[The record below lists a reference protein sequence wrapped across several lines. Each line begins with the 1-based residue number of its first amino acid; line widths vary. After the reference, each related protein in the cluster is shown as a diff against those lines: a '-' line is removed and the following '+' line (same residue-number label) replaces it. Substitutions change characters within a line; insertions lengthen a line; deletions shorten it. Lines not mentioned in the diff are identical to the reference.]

1 MTTAAES
8 PARVEKAVASRVVT
22 LAERVAR
29 ARRWLAEQPAGL
41 WVPASACCAT

>member
-8 PARVEKAVASRVVT
+8 PARVEKAAAGRVGA
-22 LAERVAR
+22 LAELVAR
-29 ARRWLAEQPAGL
+29 VHRWLAEQPAGL